1 MGSWKSRPTCDSPQR
16 GSRCRHRAR
25 GRGGG
30 RESEMLARTPRE
42 PLALIVPVRPI
53 SPSVQQFWRA
63 SGVSRRRC
71 GRAEAPRPPVA
82 YTTRAPGD
90 QRAHASCRAHGLPD
104 LSPTITPGEPQ
115 FPRAHD
121 CMARAARGSQCCF
134 DAIGDCH
141 VGRLDCVSVGMIEE
155 AVDSLAG
162 TCLLP
167 ESGNP
172 RATLRKLLMT
182 PFPHF
187 SVVIS
192 PPILRRGWRSGVR
205 ALRAGR

>member
-1 MGSWKSRPTCDSPQR
+1 MGSWKSRPTCDSRQR

-115 FPRAHD
+115 YRGRTTTTTTTTATRNGRTATAEDHNSENK
-121 CMARAARGSQCCF
+121 RTAAKRGTRRDRDGEAEKC
-134 DAIGDCH
+134 DREDEVIEHAVRGAG
-141 VGRLDCVSVGMIEE
+141 VGS
-155 AVDSLAG
+155 SLAG
-162 TCLLP
+162 IDAA
-167 ESGNP
+167 
-172 RATLRKLLMT
+172 R
-182 PFPHF
+182 
-187 SVVIS
+187 
-192 PPILRRGWRSGVR
+192 
-205 ALRAGR
+205 